1 MCNPTANGPPVAL
14 ELDAMTRMDLKK
26 ELKQLY
32 QPSAKAVT
40 EVNVPAMTYV
50 MIDGEGD
57 PNTSKE
63 YATAVEVLFAV
74 SYAIKF
80 MVKKGPSATD
90 YSVMPLEGLWW
101 ADDMTD
107 FAKNKSKRKW
117 TAMIMQPC
125 KPIDSAI
132 AEVKETRCCVCGL
145 AYSRKATVPKLCILG
160 RSPLR
165 ARQLKRSISS
175 SRQKEGGSGT

>member
-1 MCNPTANGPPVAL
+1 
-14 ELDAMTRMDLKK
+14 
-26 ELKQLY
+26 
-32 QPSAKAVT
+32 
-40 EVNVPAMTYV
+40 MTYV

-63 YATAVEVLFAV
+63 YATAVEALFAV

-107 FAKNKSKRKW
+107 FAKNKSKWKR
-117 TAMIMQPC
+117 TAMIMQPSFVAR
-125 KPIDSAI
+125 KTIDSAI
-132 AEVKETRCCVCGL
+132 AEVKEKKDLPALLRLRVSVLKKGMCAQIMHIGPFSAEGPTIEKVHQFI
-145 AYSRKATVPKLCILG
+145 KARG
-160 RSPLR
+160 RRLR
-165 ARQLKRSISS
+165 DLIR
-175 SRQKEGGSGT
+175 

>member
-1 MCNPTANGPPVAL
+1 
-14 ELDAMTRMDLKK
+14 
-26 ELKQLY
+26 
-32 QPSAKAVT
+32 
-40 EVNVPAMTYV
+40 MTYV

-63 YATAVEVLFAV
+63 YATAVEALFAV

-107 FAKNKSKRKW
+107 FAKNKSKWKW
-117 TAMIMQPC
+117 TAMIMQPSFVAR
-125 KPIDSAI
+125 KTIDSAI

-160 RSPLR
+160 RSPPR
-165 ARQLKRSISS
+165 ARQSKRSISS
-175 SRQKEGGSGT
+175 SRQEEGGSGT

>member
-1 MCNPTANGPPVAL
+1 
-14 ELDAMTRMDLKK
+14 
-26 ELKQLY
+26 
-32 QPSAKAVT
+32 
-40 EVNVPAMTYV
+40 MTYV

-63 YATAVEVLFAV
+63 YATAVEALFAV

-107 FAKNKSKRKW
+107 FAKNKSKWKW
-117 TAMIMQPC
+117 TAMIMQPSFVAR
-125 KPIDSAI
+125 KTIDSAI
-132 AEVKETRCCVCGL
+132 AEVKEKKDLPALLRLRVSVLKKGMCAQIMHIGPFSAEGPTIEKVHQFI
-145 AYSRKATVPKLCILG
+145 KARG
-160 RSPLR
+160 RRLR
-165 ARQLKRSISS
+165 DLIR
-175 SRQKEGGSGT
+175 

>member
-1 MCNPTANGPPVAL
+1 
-14 ELDAMTRMDLKK
+14 
-26 ELKQLY
+26 
-32 QPSAKAVT
+32 
-40 EVNVPAMTYV
+40 MTYV

-63 YATAVEVLFAV
+63 YATAVEALFAV

-107 FAKNKSKRKW
+107 FAKNKSKWKR
-117 TAMIMQPC
+117 TAMIMQPSFVAR
-125 KPIDSAI
+125 KTIDSAI
-132 AEVKETRCCVCGL
+132 AEVKEKKDL
-145 AYSRKATVPKLCILG
+145 PAL
-160 RSPLR
+160 LR
-165 ARQLKRSISS
+165 LRVSVL
-175 SRQKEGGSGT
+175 KEGNCAQIMHIGPFSAEGPTIEKVHQFIEAKGRRLRDLIR